1 MKITAKAVLI
11 VLFAR
16 TGWAQTSETD
26 ILKHRVEV
34 QGRQIEEL
42 QEKLARLERILL
54 RSTDDAATSAEPI
67 AHFVATDTRS
77 LEIERESTLVPQVP
91 AGQSFQASMAAAPIT
106 QAPAQAQPQ
115 IAGFRLGGDFRFRF
129 DAAVRS
135 ASDQTAGLQNIRQRY
150 RLRLNVDRD
159 VFSNLNFHMQFA
171 TGAVNNGI
179 TFDQDFAGG
188 VTRHPFFIS
197 EASIEYKPA
206 TNVSLRGGKLEEVF
220 ADNSRFLWDDD
231 VRFNGFNERWKLG
244 RVEFRAGQYFFV
256 NPNVHSVPPGSP
268 LTIAGVT
275 PGTIARSATMFH
287 QGMTFDTAL
296 SAEWR
301 SQILADIQLYRNPN
315 LIALTSHPNGF
326 QVTLNPAI
334 GLMLSG
340 PAPGTGN
347 ATTAPN
353 NAILAAGH
361 YQVARAAFKLDGNRL
376 AGNPRLPVSWSVQVA
391 RNVGTSQ
398 LRDAIMT
405 TLSVGRTQ
413 ERGELRG
420 LYTFAI
426 KDANSMISQLTDDDL
441 GTTVGTN
448 IAVHHFRLDYAFTR
462 GIVFQNL
469 IFRQTERR
477 SSNPQDSFFVP
488 LGRETPTTWRYQGQ
502 LAISF

>member
-1 MKITAKAVLI
+1 MKLTMAAALVVLLAGT
-11 VLFAR
+11 VW
-16 TGWAQTSETD
+16 GQTSETD
-26 ILKHRVEV
+26 NLKRKVEE

-42 QEKLARLERILL
+42 QQKLERLEHALL
-54 RSTDDAATSAEPI
+54 GATDDLNDTPRPVARVIPVSTTTVETQPRVLVQPVAPALQAAT
-67 AHFVATDTRS
+67 
-77 LEIERESTLVPQVP
+77 P
-91 AGQSFQASMAAAPIT
+91 AAAAPAT
-106 QAPAQAQPQ
+106 QGQTQ

-129 DAAVRS
+129 DASVRS
-135 ASDQTAGLQNIRQRY
+135 ASAQTAGLQNIRQRY
-150 RLRLNVDRD
+150 RMRLNVDRD
-159 VFSNLNFHMQFA
+159 LFPDLNFHMQFA

-197 EASIEYKPA
+197 EAFIEYKPV

-220 ADNSRFLWDDD
+220 ADNSRFLFDDD
-231 VRFNGFNERWKLG
+231 VRFNGFNERWKLSKL
-244 RVEFRAGQYFFV
+244 EFRAGQYFFV
-256 NPNVHSVPPGSP
+256 NPNVYSVPPGSV

-275 PGTIARSATMFH
+275 PGTIARAATMFH
-287 QGMTFDTAL
+287 QGLTFDNTL
-296 SAEWR
+296 SERWHGQAF
-301 SQILADIQLYRNPN
+301 ADIQLYRNPN
-315 LIALTSHPNGF
+315 LIALTSHPQGF
-326 QVTLNPAI
+326 AATLNPAI

-347 ATTAPN
+347 ATTSST
-353 NAILAAGH
+353 NAILFAPH
-361 YQVARAAFKLDGNRL
+361 YQVVRGAYKLDANRI
-376 AGNPRLPVSWSVQVA
+376 AGSARLPLSWSVQVA

-413 ERGELRG
+413 EKGDIRG

-448 IAVHHFRLDYAFTR
+448 IATHHFRLDYAFRR

-477 SSNPQDSFFVP
+477 SSNPDDNFFVP
-488 LGRETPTTWRYQGQ
+488 LGRGTPTTWRYQGQ